1 MLMLRNNKNKIRKKF
16 QIKKSQI
23 LLFGSLL
30 IFIGLVTLSWNALMH
45 IRSELYS
52 DMMINFSDMEKKV
65 KEVPVTDEVKASP
78 QPAAD
83 GTVYDQGNINYGK
96 YLGVLYIPK
105 IGLRRGFFDTNNRY
119 NSIEYNVTML
129 PGSSTPDIQN
139 GNLMLIAHSGTA
151 YISYF
156 AFLYRLN
163 VGDPCYI
170 TYNGYDYKY
179 KIVNIYN
186 VPKVGNVQIVRNF
199 DKTTLTLI
207 TCTKD
212 NDTMQTVYIAEM
224 E

>member
-1 MLMLRNNKNKIRKKF
+1 
-16 QIKKSQI
+16 
-23 LLFGSLL
+23 
-30 IFIGLVTLSWNALMH
+30 
-45 IRSELYS
+45 
-52 DMMINFSDMEKKV
+52 
-65 KEVPVTDEVKASP
+65 
-78 QPAAD
+78 
-83 GTVYDQGNINYGK
+83 
-96 YLGVLYIPK
+96 
-105 IGLRRGFFDTNNRY
+105 
-119 NSIEYNVTML
+119 
-129 PGSSTPDIQN
+129 
-139 GNLMLIAHSGTA
+139 MLIAHSGTA

-163 VGDPCYI
+163 VGDTCYI

>member
-16 QIKKSQI
+16 QLKKSQI

-30 IFIGLVTLSWNALMH
+30 IFAGLVTLSWNGLMH

-52 DMMINFSDMEKKV
+52 DMMISFSDMEKKV
-65 KEVPVTDEVKASP
+65 KEVPITSDVQDKPSS
-78 QPAAD
+78 D
-83 GTVYDQGNINYGK
+83 NIVYDQGNINYDK

-105 IGLRRGFFDTNNRY
+105 IGLRRGFFDTSNRY
-119 NSIEYNVTML
+119 NTIEYNVTLL
-129 PGSSTPDIQN
+129 PGSSMPDIQN
-139 GNLMLIAHSGTA
+139 GNLMLIAHSGTG

-163 VGDPCYI
+163 VGDTCYI

-199 DKTTLTLI
+199 DRTTLTLV

>member
-1 MLMLRNNKNKIRKKF
+1 M
-16 QIKKSQI
+16 
-23 LLFGSLL
+23 LFGSLL
-30 IFIGLVTLSWNALMH
+30 IFVGLATLSWNGLMH

-52 DMMINFSDMEKKV
+52 DMMISFSDMEKKV
-65 KEVPVTDEVKASP
+65 KEVPITSEVQDKPSP
-78 QPAAD
+78 D
-83 GTVYDQGNINYGK
+83 NIVYDQGNINYDK

-105 IGLRRGFFDTNNRY
+105 IGLRRGFFDTSNRY
-119 NSIEYNVTML
+119 NTIEYNVTLL
-129 PGSSTPDIQN
+129 PGSSMPDIQN
-139 GNLMLIAHSGTA
+139 GNLMLIAHSGTG

-163 VGDPCYI
+163 VGDTCYI

-199 DKTTLTLI
+199 DRTTLTLV